1 MRKHREI
8 YLYSIRMS
16 VQCIRTSVQCIQAKT
31 TWLPTLC
38 LQLQASEI
46 FICMRSAHSLWERMF
61 TKDALWETAG
71 RWLLTYFPF
80 TNNEN
85 NGYLTKDGLLGVLT
99 TQKVGLTVVDINEP
113 KYSGI
118 NCSLQG
124 RKRKNS
130 ESLNTGSYHPHHRK
144 SALMTGPSLHI

>member
-1 MRKHREI
+1 MTI
-8 YLYSIRMS
+8 GI
-16 VQCIRTSVQCIQAKT
+16 
-31 TWLPTLC
+31 LPVHK
-38 LQLQASEI
+38 QWI
-46 FICMRSAHSLWERMF
+46 FKERWF
-61 TKDALWETAG
+61 V
-71 RWLLTYFPF
+71 
-80 TNNEN
+80 
-85 NGYLTKDGLLGVLT
+85 GVLT

-144 SALMTGPSLHI
+144 SALMTGPSPRI